1 MDAWQEISLINLL
14 SKRFLSA
21 QRGETSGT
29 HKTYGKLRTPLPQ
42 PGFPLPPFPMWLPPS
57 HFPPRQVSPSGE
69 AHFPPSKF
77 PLPPPDLPPSPFP
90 RSPHARC
97 NGRAGASRT
106 RRSRSDNEPAAS
118 STSQKGE
125 LDPRGKVA
133 FPRDSSP
140 AVFPLLARIRWPMER
155 SACPS
160 AHPTGAA
167 CSC

>member
-1 MDAWQEISLINLL
+1 MYFDLGLGILFGVGAD
-14 SKRFLSA
+14 FLMLVEFGSA
-21 QRGETSGT
+21 QF
-29 HKTYGKLRTPLPQ
+29 LPTPLHCSPVPQ
-42 PGFPLPPFPMWLPPS
+42 PTFPLPPFPMWLPPS

-97 NGRAGASRT
+97 NGRAGASRA

-118 STSQKGE
+118 STSQRGE
-125 LDPRGKVA
+125 LDPRGKVG

-140 AVFPLLARIRWPMER
+140 AVFPLLARIRWPM
-155 SACPS
+155 AC
-160 AHPTGAA
+160 
-167 CSC
+167 